1 VEKLLT
7 AGVQWLLLMAV
18 ALFFISLPMTNAGA
32 AWRLRRWSGGIL
44 LLVLI
49 IAVSAMEI
57 RVHPIMAA
65 AVVVVAM
72 FAAYGALEF
81 RKRLKRRKP
90 EPFVEYLNL
99 RSMGKRP
106 VDVDDHPEAF
116 GPNEGGAA
124 EDRHESA

>member
-1 VEKLLT
+1 
-7 AGVQWLLLMAV
+7 M
-18 ALFFISLPMTNAGA
+18 
-32 AWRLRRWSGGIL
+32 L
-44 LLVLI
+44 LLVLA
-49 IAVSAMEI
+49 IAGLAMEI

-65 AVVVVAM
+65 AVVVIAM
-72 FAAYGALEF
+72 FAAYGVLEF
-81 RKRLKRRKP
+81 RKRLKLRKP